1 MTPSAAVLCTPSTS
15 AAAAVAPL
23 LPVADAQALAPLAD
37 GSLAR
42 YVNLDYAA
50 SAPALDAVTRQLE
63 AVLPYYSSVH
73 RGAGYA
79 SQVSTALYER
89 SREVI
94 GEFLGARS
102 DDVVVITRNTT
113 DSLNLLAGAVPA
125 DAGDVGVLDVEHHA
139 NLLPWRRGACRVVP
153 IAATLA
159 ATLAALEVAVASAPT
174 ALVAVTGCSN
184 VTGELLPLE
193 DLVAIA
199 HRHGARICIDGAQL
213 VPHRRVD
220 IGALG
225 IDYIALSGHKIYAP
239 HGAGALVGRRDW
251 LDAAPAYLAGGGA
264 VREVTSDRVEWT
276 TGPQRHEG
284 GTPNVLGAVALATA
298 CQTLDLLPEGELE
311 AHEHALA
318 TRLREGLAAIP
329 GVRLLQVWDDCD
341 DRVGVVTFALDGH
354 DAGRVAAYLSAEHG
368 IGVRDGRFCA
378 HPLVARLGHSAG
390 AIRASM
396 GVGSRS
402 EDVDR
407 LIAAVRSLV
416 EDGETLDYRVENGR
430 WAVVGD
436 LRRAPELP
444 ALGITLG
451 SALPASPCEAD

>member
-1 MTPSAAVLCTPSTS
+1 MPLAARTCTSIDALLPVSDRDL
-15 AAAAVAPL
+15 VAPL
-23 LPVADAQALAPLAD
+23 VD
-37 GSLAR
+37 GRSVR
-42 YVNLDYAA
+42 YANLDYAA
-50 SAPALDAVTRQLE
+50 SAPALESVTAQLA

-94 GEFLGARS
+94 GEFVGARS

-113 DSLNLLAGAVPA
+113 DSLNLLAGAVPE
-125 DAGDVGVLDVEHHA
+125 GGNVVVLDVEHHA

-153 IAATLA
+153 VAATLDE
-159 ATLAALEVAVASAPT
+159 TLAALESAVAAQPT

-184 VTGELLPLE
+184 VTGEVLPLAR
-193 DLVAIA
+193 LVGIA
-199 HRHGARICIDGAQL
+199 HRHGARICVDGAQL

-220 IGALG
+220 MEALG
-225 IDYIALSGHKIYAP
+225 IDYLAFSGHKIYAP

-264 VREVTSDRVEWT
+264 VREVTPDDVQWAAA
-276 TGPQRHEG
+276 PQRHEG

-298 CQTLDLLPEGELE
+298 CQTLAFLPEGELE
-311 AHEHALA
+311 HHEQALA
-318 TRLREGLAAIP
+318 SRLRRGLATIP
-329 GVRLLQVWDDCD
+329 GVEVVSVWPDCD
-341 DRVGVVTFALDGH
+341 DRVGVVTFTVAGY
-354 DAGRVAAYLSAEHG
+354 DAGQVAAYLSAEHG

-378 HPLVARLGHSAG
+378 HPLVERLGHSAG
-390 AIRASM
+390 ALRASM

-407 LIAAVRSLV
+407 LVDALRSLC
-416 EDGETLDYRVENGR
+416 ETGARWEYGIREGR
-430 WAVVGD
+430 WAPTPD
-436 LRRAPELP
+436 PRQAPELP
-444 ALGITLG
+444 SLAIGLG
-451 SALPASPCEAD
+451 SRLPASPCEAQ

>member
-1 MTPSAAVLCTPSTS
+1 MTYSPVAACDAP
-15 AAAAVAPL
+15 AAIAPL
-23 LPVADAQALAPLAD
+23 LPVADAHAEAPLVD
-37 GSLAR
+37 GTSVR

-63 AVLPYYSSVH
+63 AALPYYSSVH

-94 GEFLGARS
+94 GEFLGARD

-113 DSLNLLAGAVPA
+113 DALNLLASAVPA
-125 DAGDVGVLDVEHHA
+125 DAGDVVVLDVEHHA

-153 IAATLA
+153 VASTLA
-159 ATLAALEVAVASAPT
+159 ATLAALDAEVASAPT

-193 DLVAIA
+193 QLVAIA
-199 HRHGARICIDGAQL
+199 RRHGARICVDGAQL

-225 IDYIALSGHKIYAP
+225 IDYIALSGHKAYAP

-264 VREVTSDRVEWT
+264 VREVTADSVEWASA
-276 TGPQRHEG
+276 PQRHEG

-298 CQTLDLLPEGELE
+298 FQTLSLLPQGELA

-318 TRLREGLAAIP
+318 ERLRDGLAAVP
-329 GVRLLQVWDDCD
+329 GVSVLRIWDDSTD
-341 DRVGVVTFALDGH
+341 QVGVVTFVVEGH
-354 DAGRVAAYLSAEHG
+354 DSGRVAAYLSAEHG

-378 HPLVARLGHSAG
+378 HPLVARLGASSG

-396 GVGSRS
+396 GVGSRD

-407 LIAAVRSLV
+407 LVDALAALAAEGEGWSYAL
-416 EDGETLDYRVENGR
+416 DGGR
-430 WAVVGD
+430 WVPSPD
-436 LRRAPELP
+436 TRRAPGLP

-451 SALPASPCEAD
+451 SSLPASPFEAH